1 MERYYSFFFILG
13 IFYFFPVFAVARH
26 APQNLFDLIRLF
38 LNILNAFIP
47 LLIGLALLG
56 FLWGVAQF
64 ILAADDATKRKEG
77 GKKMLWGIVALF
89 VMIST
94 WGLVALLA
102 NTFGIQVRFVPL
114 LPGGLP

>member
-1 MERYYSFFFILG
+1 MGRHYSFFFILG

-38 LNILNAFIP
+38 LDVLNALIP
-47 LLIGLALLG
+47 LLIGLALVG

-64 ILAADDATKRKEG
+64 ILAADDVTKRKEG
-77 GKKMLWGIVALF
+77 GKKMLWGIIALF
-89 VMIST
+89 VMISV
-94 WGLVALLA
+94 WGLVAILA
-102 NTFGIQVRFVPL
+102 STFGVGTILPL